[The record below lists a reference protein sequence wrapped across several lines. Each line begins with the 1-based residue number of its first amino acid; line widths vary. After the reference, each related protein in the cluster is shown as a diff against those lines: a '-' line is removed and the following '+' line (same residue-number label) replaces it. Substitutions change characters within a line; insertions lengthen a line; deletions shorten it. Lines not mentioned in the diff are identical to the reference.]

1 MHVVCLVS
9 RCNDVV
15 PSEEHWNLG
24 EHYGPGP
31 PGKRNMGAGLGNDVF
46 AWYSCKSSCCNGSLI
61 ISFFFCSSREHDE
74 AVKSREKMKTVI
86 KYLWSQVRG

>member
-1 MHVVCLVS
+1 MVS

-46 AWYSCKSSCCNGSLI
+46 GI
-61 ISFFFCSSREHDE
+61 HVR
-74 AVKSREKMKTVI
+74 AVVVMGV
-86 KYLWSQVRG
+86 